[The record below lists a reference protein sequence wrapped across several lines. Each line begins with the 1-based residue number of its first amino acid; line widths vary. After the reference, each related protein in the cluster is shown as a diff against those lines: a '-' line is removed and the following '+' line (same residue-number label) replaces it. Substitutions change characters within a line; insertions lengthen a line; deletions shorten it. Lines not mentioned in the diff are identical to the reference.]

1 MKPAIW
7 KVGDKI
13 DAVNAVST
21 ATTGFRPTVFG
32 GEMIITAIEGTVI
45 TTKFD
50 SEFIGSVDHGRFTFS
65 HVRGDWYRYFNK
77 QARDVFEGVRVQFKR
92 R

>member
-1 MKPAIW
+1 MKSAIW

-13 DAVNAVST
+13 DAVNAVN
-21 ATTGFRPTVFG
+21 TGFKPTDFG
-32 GEMIITAIEGTVI
+32 GKMIVTAIEGSVI
-45 TTKFD
+45 TTEFD
-50 SEFIGSVDHGRFTFS
+50 PEFIESDDKGQFTFS

-77 QARDVFEGVRVQFKR
+77 QARDVFEGVRLQFKR

>member
-1 MKPAIW
+1 MKQSAIW
-7 KVGDKI
+7 QVGDKI

-21 ATTGFRPTVFG
+21 AFKPTQFG
-32 GEMIITAIEGTVI
+32 GEMIVTAIAGPVI

-50 SEFIGSVDHGRFTFS
+50 PDFIGSDDEGRFTFS